1 MINPC
6 TLYQQEA
13 LTALYK
19 SIQFCEENNLPTAE
33 LNQALA
39 SIENKKAN

>member
-1 MINPC
+1 MALTKTY
-6 TLYQQEA
+6 TLNEQEA

-39 SIENKKAN
+39 SIENK